1 MHIILNETNTNLSAN
16 KKIYWIVKRV
26 ENQQVVSLGLVGIFF
41 ILFGSFYFLLTL
53 KKILQKHEPMMAKGD
68 LNCIKS
74 STP

>member
-41 ILFGSFYFLLTL
+41 ILFGSFYFLLIL